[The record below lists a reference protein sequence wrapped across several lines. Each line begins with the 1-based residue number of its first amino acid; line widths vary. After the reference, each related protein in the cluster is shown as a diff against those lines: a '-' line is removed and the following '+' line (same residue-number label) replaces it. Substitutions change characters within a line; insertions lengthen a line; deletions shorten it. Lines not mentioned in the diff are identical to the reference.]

1 MTDLFLLY
9 IWILTVM
16 IISLEIIAT
25 APFKKAAEWSDKYP
39 HILMTKP
46 LLRGFYYTPKPDLI
60 QCYA

>member
-39 HILMTKP
+39 HILMKN
-46 LLRGFYYTPKPDLI
+46 LYFEDSITP
-60 QCYA
+60 QNQT